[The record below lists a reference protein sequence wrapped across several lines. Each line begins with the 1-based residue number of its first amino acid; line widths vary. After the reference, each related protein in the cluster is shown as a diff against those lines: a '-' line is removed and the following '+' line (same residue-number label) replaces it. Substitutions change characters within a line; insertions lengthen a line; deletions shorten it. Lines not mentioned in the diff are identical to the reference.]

1 MKVILLMAVT
11 ADGMIARDS
20 MQRIDWTGKVDKKY
34 FVHITR
40 KSGAMIMGSK
50 TFDTIGKI
58 LPGRKN
64 IVMTR
69 DKTRIS
75 RDENLI
81 FASQTPGQIIKGLQ
95 AQGFESV
102 ALIGGSIVNTLF
114 MKENLIDE
122 IHVTIVPRFFG
133 KGLSLFNETLDIR
146 LELMDIEKIDKGHI
160 LLKYR
165 VKKQSH

>member
-20 MQRIDWTGKVDKKY
+20 MQLVDWTGKADKTY

-40 KSGAMIMGSK
+40 QAGAMIMGSK
-50 TFDTIGKI
+50 TFDTIGKV

-75 RDENLI
+75 RNKDLV
-81 FASQTPGQIIKGLQ
+81 FTSKTPDQIIKGLQ
-95 AQGFESV
+95 NQGFESV
-102 ALIGGSIVNTLF
+102 ILIGGSIVNTMF

-122 IHVTIVPRFFG
+122 IHVTIVPILFG
-133 KGLSLFNETLDIR
+133 RGLPLFNEPLDTR
-146 LELMDIEKIDKGHI
+146 LELMNTGEIDKGHVI
-160 LLKYR
+160 LRYR
-165 VKKQSH
+165 VKK